1 MYGFLWLYRTHLT
14 THVVDVVPHTH
25 KETALPHAHVRQ
37 VLSRPAAGGTLE
49 DEASVPAA
57 ELAVAVHWPVPLV
70 RGRPLRVRSVTEL
83 KEGEI
88 GEPMDIK
95 HICARVPVVD
105 HPRRWNVE
113 ARRDLHAAG
122 FAV

>member
-1 MYGFLWLYRTHLT
+1 
-14 THVVDVVPHTH
+14 
-25 KETALPHAHVRQ
+25 
-37 VLSRPAAGGTLE
+37 
-49 DEASVPAA
+49 
-57 ELAVAVHWPVPLV
+57 
-70 RGRPLRVRSVTEL
+70 VRSVTEL